1 MLSGA
6 KHLLFLVESK
16 QKQIPRLA
24 RDDIGGLFISPLDSA
39 IVVFAAAAQFH

>member
-16 QKQIPRLA
+16 QKQIPLPPRRD
-24 RDDIGGLFISPLDSA
+24 RDDIGGFFISPLD
-39 IVVFAAAAQFH
+39 